1 MKSLQKKQ
9 FFNQKNQQ
17 KIQSTQPKRLM
28 IILNQPFQLM
38 SRLKQTIKEVSHLM
52 AMLIAINVI
61 KGTYSYSRT
70 PAMLK
75 KQVDEQLAT
84 LGFVVNED
92 RSEEHTS

>member
-1 MKSLQKKQ
+1 
-9 FFNQKNQQ
+9 
-17 KIQSTQPKRLM
+17 
-28 IILNQPFQLM
+28 
-38 SRLKQTIKEVSHLM
+38 M

-92 RSEEHTS
+92 GELVPIEG